1 MSFDVFISYSTKDM
15 VTAKAACA
23 ALEAMKIRCWMAPR
37 DILPGARWG
46 ASIVRAISQCRV
58 MVLIFSGNANSSSQV
73 QREVDQAFGNGKPVV
88 PLRIEDVKP
97 VDDLAYYLNTVHW
110 LDAMTPPLERNLER
124 LVVTVEALLPTTVQ
138 HPRSSGLSVD
148 EDAARAQDEAR
159 AEDERRIREGEPQQ
173 RAVDEGPPAKQ
184 AAAAQSGAES
194 EQGGRDVEMEAQLRE
209 AEARQRAEAVA
220 RSWREAEQARADEQ
234 QRKRGERAASAEDSA
249 QERSVREA
257 EAPDDEPAAEARN
270 RQVDRQKGRPSRRA
284 VLIGGGLV
292 GAGAAVTCASIVMK
306 GGPSQSGSVSQTG
319 TRPPDQS
326 VRSQSIRA
334 INVDERIYSIAVA
347 PDGVNCLLGCGDTL
361 RLLDFSSGQSRIFE
375 KGDSWVLS
383 VFVAPDGRKAVS
395 AGYDQKVRIWDL
407 PSGTRSQ
414 VLEGHTDVVQAVTVA
429 PNGRTILS
437 VDRDGHV
444 RVWDLLTGKFIRGFD
459 GRWAIAIAPDSRT
472 FLTNYGGG
480 LTSFDLQTGQLI
492 RTIPAPFANQ
502 IAFLSNGSNV
512 VTAEDNG
519 LSLWD
524 LKSGK
529 AIRTFNGHTDH
540 IYAVAVAPN
549 GRQMLSG
556 SYDKTLKLWDLS
568 SGNAIRTFVGHTDQV
583 FTVAITPDGRTG
595 LSGGGDHNLRFWN
608 LA

>member
-1 MSFDVFISYSTKDM
+1 M
-15 VTAKAACA
+15 
-23 ALEAMKIRCWMAPR
+23 
-37 DILPGARWG
+37 
-46 ASIVRAISQCRV
+46 
-58 MVLIFSGNANSSSQV
+58 
-73 QREVDQAFGNGKPVV
+73 
-88 PLRIEDVKP
+88 
-97 VDDLAYYLNTVHW
+97 
-110 LDAMTPPLERNLER
+110 
-124 LVVTVEALLPTTVQ
+124 
-138 HPRSSGLSVD
+138 
-148 EDAARAQDEAR
+148 
-159 AEDERRIREGEPQQ
+159 
-173 RAVDEGPPAKQ
+173 
-184 AAAAQSGAES
+184 
-194 EQGGRDVEMEAQLRE
+194 GR
-209 AEARQRAEAVA
+209 
-220 RSWREAEQARADEQ
+220 
-234 QRKRGERAASAEDSA
+234 
-249 QERSVREA
+249 
-257 EAPDDEPAAEARN
+257 
-270 RQVDRQKGRPSRRA
+270 
-284 VLIGGGLV
+284 
-292 GAGAAVTCASIVMK
+292 
-306 GGPSQSGSVSQTG
+306 
-319 TRPPDQS
+319 
-326 VRSQSIRA
+326 
-334 INVDERIYSIAVA
+334 
-347 PDGVNCLLGCGDTL
+347 GV
-361 RLLDFSSGQSRIFE
+361 
-375 KGDSWVLS
+375 
-383 VFVAPDGRKAVS
+383 
-395 AGYDQKVRIWDL
+395 
-407 PSGTRSQ
+407 Q

-595 LSGGGDHNLRFWN
+595 LSGGGDHDTQVLELSLSSFSFTARGILLSLVSIRRMGGRYTELRAS
-608 LA
+608 LGMMLGIATARGGHVEGR